1 MGCPLPFPCLPFREK
16 EGRRRQRGPD
26 PLTAPRPPQIYPDRT
41 AQLAPG
47 GQVDHASRASRPAPS
62 FFSFFFFLF
71 HSLTSKQAKKPA
83 GGRCRSVRPVVT
95 TCLLLAAHN
104 MASVRACGVHLGDF
118 FI

>member
-26 PLTAPRPPQIYPDRT
+26 RPPATANIPRPDRPVG
-41 AQLAPG
+41 AGWAG
-47 GQVDHASRASRPAPS
+47 GPRLSCQPPS
-62 FFSFFFFLF
+62 PLFFFLSFFFLF